1 MTANLDNPPVT
12 MKNIAA
18 MLGVSVSTVGRALAD
33 RPEISDAMKARVRS
47 LAEQH
52 GYVAHSAARSMRTGH
67 STLIGLIVP
76 DVRNDFYGA
85 AAMALAK
92 CCEDAGYQ
100 MVLAATRDDPDSEL
114 KQVRSLV
121 EARAAGMVIAL
132 SPSPRRETLAL
143 VRRLRSTELIR
154 DVAGGDTPWF
164 GIDDHRGIETATLH
178 LLDGGHRRIGYVGGQ
193 ETLSTGRD
201 RLAGYAGAF
210 AKRGLD
216 VSAERVRTGPPDA
229 QFAEKAM
236 AELWSLAEKP
246 TAVVAAGAGLTVG
259 VLEAIGRLGI
269 NVPAELSVVGFGDAP
284 WFRWWGP
291 GLTTMA
297 LPVYELA
304 YACGGH
310 LLRRIERPGPV
321 TDDQPPRYRAMHSPT
336 LIVRGS
342 TAHV

>member
-1 MTANLDNPPVT
+1 
-12 MKNIAA
+12 MKDIAG
-18 MLGVSVSTVGRALAD
+18 MLGVSVSTVGRSLAD
-33 RPEISDAMKARVRS
+33 RPEISEGMKARVRA
-47 LAEQH
+47 LAEEH

-100 MVLAATRDDPDSEL
+100 MVLAATQDDPDSEL
-114 KQVRSLV
+114 KQVRGLV

-143 VRRLRSTELIR
+143 ARRSCSVELIR
-154 DVAGGDTPWF
+154 DVVGGDSPWF
-164 GIDDHRGIETATLH
+164 GIDDRRGIEMATAH
-178 LLDGGHRRIGYVGGQ
+178 LIDRGHHRIAYVGGQ
-193 ETLSTGRD
+193 EGLSTGRD
-201 RLAGYAGAF
+201 RHAGYVGAF
-210 AKRGLD
+210 
-216 VSAERVRTGPPDA
+216 VSRSLIVPADLVRLGSPDA
-229 QFAEKAM
+229 IFAENAM
-236 AELWSLAEKP
+236 RELWSLKEPP
-246 TAVVAAGAGLTVG
+246 TALVAAGAELTVG
-259 VLEAIGRLGI
+259 VLEAIGSLGI
-269 NVPAELSVVGFGDAP
+269 GVPENLSVVGFGDAP
-284 WFRWWGP
+284 WFRWWGH

-310 LLRRIERPGPV
+310 LLRRIEQQTTV
-321 TDDQPPRYRAMHSPT
+321 TEDRGLRYRAMHSPT

-342 TAHV
+342 TADV

>member
-1 MTANLDNPPVT
+1 
-12 MKNIAA
+12 
-18 MLGVSVSTVGRALAD
+18 MLGVSISTVGRALAD
-33 RPEISDAMKARVRS
+33 RSEISEAMKARVRA
-47 LAEQH
+47 LAEEH

-92 CCEDAGYQ
+92 CCEDAGFQ
-100 MVLAATRDDPDSEL
+100 LVLAATRDDPDSEL

-121 EARAAGMVIAL
+121 EARAAGVVIAL

-143 VRRLRSTELIR
+143 VRRSLATELIR

-178 LLDGGHRRIGYVGGQ
+178 LLDGGHRRIGYVGGH
-193 ETLSTGRD
+193 EALSTGRD
-201 RLAGYAGAF
+201 RHAGFVGAF
-210 AKRGLD
+210 ARRGVDLPVD
-216 VSAERVRTGPPDA
+216 LVRMGPPDA
-229 QFAEKAM
+229 CFAEKAM
-236 AELWSLAEKP
+236 AELWSLPQKP
-246 TAVVAAGAGLTVG
+246 TAVVAAGAELTVG
-259 VLEAIGRLGI
+259 VLEAIGSLGI
-269 NVPAELSVVGFGDAP
+269 EVPTDLSVVGFGDAP

-310 LLRRIERPGPV
+310 LLRRIEHPGPV
-321 TDDQPPRYRAMHSPT
+321 TDEQSPRYRAMHSPT

-342 TAHV
+342 TANV

>member
-1 MTANLDNPPVT
+1 
-12 MKNIAA
+12 

-193 ETLSTGRD
+193 EALSTGRD
-201 RLAGYAGAF
+201 RHAGFAAAF
-210 AKRGLD
+210 ARRGLD
-216 VSAERVRTGPPDA
+216 LPADLVRTGPPDA
-229 QFAEKAM
+229 RFAEKAM
-236 AELWSLAEKP
+236 AELWSSAHRP

-269 NVPAELSVVGFGDAP
+269 DVPAELSAVGFGDAP

-310 LLRRIERPGPV
+310 LLRQIERPAPAA
-321 TDDQPPRYRAMHSPT
+321 DEKPPRYRAMHSPT

-342 TAHV
+342 TANV